1 MSLRDLA
8 VQAKGKQGGRRG
20 RLLTLKEIRRIK
32 KRGYEAERELVKKL
46 RTHDFRA
53 VRVPVSAPSKE
64 PLPDVFATKGDYLV
78 AFEVKA
84 PRAKRAYFRK
94 GQVEKLFE
102 FLNLFGVYPQKLAVL
117 AAKFP
122 YKWVL
127 KSIGKPDNYVI
138 QKKEKS
144 NFKLDRFI

>member
-1 MSLRDLA
+1 M
-8 VQAKGKQGGRRG
+8 
-20 RLLTLKEIRRIK
+20 
-32 KRGYEAERELVKKL
+32 KKL
-46 RTHDFRA
+46 RTNDFRA

-138 QKKEKS
+138 QKREKS

>member
-1 MSLRDLA
+1 
-8 VQAKGKQGGRRG
+8 
-20 RLLTLKEIRRIK
+20 LTLKEIRRIK

-46 RTHDFRA
+46 RMHGFRA
-53 VRVPVSAPSKE
+53 VRVPVSAPSNE
-64 PLPDVFATKGDYLV
+64 SLPDVFATKGDYLV

-84 PRAKRAYFRK
+84 PRAERAYFRRH
-94 GQVEKLFE
+94 QVEKLFR
-102 FLNLFGVYPQKLAVL
+102 FLDMFELYSQKFAVL

-127 KSIGKPDNYVI
+127 KRIDESGDYVI

-144 NFKLDRFI
+144 SFKLGKLFKRS